1 MHQMLPL
8 KHFKKTLQVK
18 KFRMNEKIGL
28 LIDQYNALMDAL
40 IEEIREL
47 KLRKNIEFSMLW
59 LR

>member
-1 MHQMLPL
+1 MLPL
-8 KHFKKTLQVK
+8 KHFKKTLQEK

>member
-8 KHFKKTLQVK
+8 KHFKKTLQEK
-18 KFRMNEKIGL
+18 KFRMNEKIGV

>member
-8 KHFKKTLQVK
+8 KHFKKTLQEK